1 MSEHKTLEM
10 LDNKTFFYKKGLC
23 GLTNLGNTCFM
34 NTIIQCLNNTLEFS
48 KYFISDSWK
57 EDINEEKKDKHLV
70 EQWVHLCKGLWYK
83 NAVITP
89 TSFHRIVQITAISK
103 GYPEFSGFSQ
113 NDSQEFLQ
121 FFLECMHNGL
131 SREVI
136 MNVNGEVKCEL
147 DKMELEATKQWIEY
161 FKNDYS
167 PIVELFYGQ
176 LYSKITN
183 DKNND
188 KSEIYEPFSNL
199 ALEIPDKKGNITI
212 YDCLNNFC
220 NPEEV
225 PDFGDTDK
233 KYHKSLS
240 LWKTPKHLVVFF
252 KRFDNMG
259 RKKDE
264 QIKFPIN
271 NLNLGKYVLG
281 YDQDDSIYD
290 LYAISNHIGGL
301 MGGHYY
307 AYVKN
312 SDNNWYKYNDK
323 YVSSLEESDLITPE
337 AYCLFY
343 KKK

>member
-1 MSEHKTLEM
+1 MSSIDSLSELGEKS
-10 LDNKTFFYKKGLC
+10 FFYKKGLC

-34 NTIIQCLNNTLEFS
+34 NTIVQCLNNTLDFS

-57 EDINEEKKDKHLV
+57 EDINDKKEKHLV

-89 TSFHRIVQITAISK
+89 TSFHKIVQITALSK

-136 MNVNGEVKCEL
+136 MNINGEVQCEL
-147 DKMELEATKQWIEY
+147 DKMELEATKQWVNY

-167 PIVELFYGQ
+167 PIIDMFYGQ

-183 DKNND
+183 DKNNE
-188 KSEIYEPFSNL
+188 KSETYEPFSNL
-199 ALEIPDKKGNITI
+199 ALEIPDGENIDL
-212 YDCLNNFC
+212 YKCLNNFC
-220 NPEEV
+220 KSEEL
-225 PDFGDTDK
+225 DGFGDSDK
-233 KYHKSLS
+233 NYTKSLS
-240 LWKTPKHLVVFF
+240 LWKTPKYLIIFF
-252 KRFDNMG
+252 KRFDNRG
-259 RKKDE
+259 RKKNVLVN
-264 QIKFPIN
+264 FPIN
-271 NLNLGKYVLG
+271 SLNLGKYVLG
-281 YDQDDSIYD
+281 YDQDDSSYE
-290 LYAISNHIGGL
+290 LYGISNHTGNT

-307 AYVKN
+307 AYIKN
-312 SDNNWYKYNDK
+312 FDNNWYKYNDK
-323 YVSSLEESDLITPE
+323 FVSKLEESDLVTPQ

-343 KKK
+343 RKK